1 MRLQSIS
8 DFRKIKTVNFRLNR
22 FPPDIGNGNK
32 PKIKWP
38 FIISWL
44 DQAEIQLPLL
54 TTGHKK
60 FQIGFTPNNFFMRA
74 SIQQLQA
81 TLLFATLGKFILFL
95 QELYKFSSSSPSS
108 SQSSAWF
115 FYSISSLKEN
125 LLCASHFFRHPER
138 PDKWWCLSPR
148 SPLWPPSNRSPS
160 PWQADAI
167 GAIKVLGLAKTFTL
181 LPPAARVT
189 FCNSNWK
196 QHQNFIIIITFSTV
210 VTLTINPLL
219 VACFWGWEP
228 ERCERDREG
237 DARPSS
243 LSLFLVVS
251 ISNFGVYRQS
261 PKIIIII
268 IMIANVNL
276 RNLECCLN

>member
-1 MRLQSIS
+1 MIRSGWNTIAIVENRSQKIS
-8 DFRKIKTVNFRLNR
+8 NR
-22 FPPDIGNGNK
+22 FYAK
-32 PKIKWP
+32 
-38 FIISWL
+38 
-44 DQAEIQLPLL
+44 
-54 TTGHKK
+54 
-60 FQIGFTPNNFFMRA
+60 
-74 SIQQLQA
+74 
-81 TLLFATLGKFILFL
+81 LFL
-95 QELYKFSSSSPSS
+95 YASVNPATAGNTVVCNLGQVHPLPTRVVQVLIVITIIFPIVRMI
-108 SQSSAWF
+108 
-115 FYSISSLKEN
+115 YSISSLKEN

-251 ISNFGVYRQS
+251 ISNFGVHRQS
-261 PKIIIII
+261 PKIIIIII